1 MGETFV
7 DVVVRN
13 PALPDSSWEGAFL
26 VDTGS
31 IDCLAPRDRL
41 EAIGLSPRGQRTYS
55 LADGSAITMPI
66 TVAELQLVDET
77 IGVTIVMGPEGTEPL
92 LGLTA
97 MESAGLA
104 VDPST
109 QELFKRPS
117 INLKESQGPTNGRF
131 LHEETDTG

>member
-7 DVVVRN
+7 EVVVRN
-13 PALPDSSWEGAFL
+13 PAQPDMTWESAFL

-31 IDCLAPRDRL
+31 IDCLAPRDQL
-41 EAIGLSPRGQRTYS
+41 EAIGLAPRGQRTYS
-55 LADGSAITMPI
+55 LADGSEITMQI
-66 TVAELQLVDET
+66 TVAELELVGET
-77 IGVTIVMGPEGTEPL
+77 IGVTIVMGGQDTEPL

-104 VDPST
+104 VDPGS

-117 INLKESQGPTNGRF
+117 INLKESQERTNGRF
-131 LHEETDTG
+131 RHEETDT